1 MDLYEILAALI
12 LAPGISGAEGTVRTV
27 VAEKLKAGGV
37 NPARLERDE
46 LGNCWLRLGP
56 EGEAERLLIAHMD
69 ELGLRITS
77 IRPDGLCAVTAVG
90 GIDPQLWEGTP
101 VVVHAAAGP
110 VPGAIAPVSLHVTE
124 RQGLGP
130 RERLNISDLLLDL
143 GAKSADDVAALGVSM
158 LDPVT
163 WPKRIER
170 LGGGL
175 VQARSLDDRFG
186 CASLVSAAIELVREE
201 PVIPTVLAWSVQ
213 EEVGLRGARELA
225 GRFRGCREV
234 IAVDSYT
241 VGRGPRDNRQF
252 DGPVPGGGPVLRS
265 WDGTLLV
272 PDAVRA
278 ALLAKAHELGTEM
291 QYGYMP
297 GGNDASVFAGTGARV
312 FALSVCVQYS
322 HSQAERCH
330 LGDVEQLAQ
339 LLSAWCRSDTALQV
353 EGDQSSA

>member
-1 MDLYEILAALI
+1 MDMYNVLGALVS
-12 LAPGISGAEGTVRTV
+12 APGVSGNEGPVRAV
-27 VAEKLKAGGV
+27 VAEQLATAGIE
-37 NPARLERDE
+37 PARLARDE
-46 LGNCWLRLGP
+46 LGNCWLHLGP
-56 EGEAERLLIAHMD
+56 AGEAERLLIAHMD

-101 VVVHAAAGP
+101 VVVHSGGGP
-110 VPGAIAPVSLHVTE
+110 VPGAIAPVSLHVTD

-130 RERLNISDLLLDL
+130 QARLKISDLLLDL
-143 GAKSADDVAALGVSM
+143 GAKSAEDVAALGVRM

-163 WPKRIER
+163 WPKRIQR

-186 CASLVSAAIELVREE
+186 CAALLAAAAELARQE
-201 PVIPTVLAWSVQ
+201 PELPTVLAWSVQ

-225 GRFRGCREV
+225 GRFCGCREV
-234 IAVDSYT
+234 IAVDSFT
-241 VGRGPRDNRQF
+241 VGLGPRDSRQF
-252 DGPVPGGGPVLRS
+252 DGPLPGNGPVLRS
-265 WDGTLLV
+265 WDATILV
-272 PDAVRA
+272 PDEVRA
-278 ALLAKAHELGTEM
+278 KLLAKAAGLGFQL

-312 FALSVCVQYS
+312 FDLGVCIQYS

-330 LGDVEQLAQ
+330 LGDLEQLAG
-339 LLSAWCRSDTALQV
+339 LLAAWCRSDTALS
-353 EGDQSSA
+353 GD